1 MRGAVQEGGQE
12 GSPNPNP
19 NPDPNPDPNP
29 RCAEPYKKAAKKAA
43 AAALLGSAVV
53 ETLDALD
60 MIHRLPHELLAPSS
74 LLRLLGHAS
83 PPVRDAALP
92 LLGEAAAS
100 VIASPQLKLVA
111 GAAVRCLMWPD
122 TTHRALKALGKL
134 SSVGGP
140 AVEILI
146 SRLAMER
153 LREIVRRSTTAQ
165 IVQPPHTASAHNL
178 REARYAPLGYTPPS
192 LTACAASADREA
204 EAEAEPGI
212 DQGVPP
218 SVAAAMSG
226 LLRLLRSD
234 AHTFPPRGA
243 DDAPLEGYP

>member
-1 MRGAVQEGGQE
+1 MEV
-12 GSPNPNP
+12 
-19 NPDPNPDPNP
+19 
-29 RCAEPYKKAAKKAA
+29 
-43 AAALLGSAVV
+43 
-53 ETLDALD
+53 
-60 MIHRLPHELLAPSS
+60 
-74 LLRLLGHAS
+74 
-83 PPVRDAALP
+83 
-92 LLGEAAAS
+92 
-100 VIASPQLKLVA
+100 
-111 GAAVRCLMWPD
+111 
-122 TTHRALKALGKL
+122 
-134 SSVGGP
+134 
-140 AVEILI
+140 LI

-204 EAEAEPGI
+204 EAEAEPSI
-212 DQGVPP
+212 DEGVQGVPP

>member
-1 MRGAVQEGGQE
+1 
-12 GSPNPNP
+12 
-19 NPDPNPDPNP
+19 
-29 RCAEPYKKAAKKAA
+29 
-43 AAALLGSAVV
+43 
-53 ETLDALD
+53 

-100 VIASPQLKLVA
+100 VIASPQLKPIA

-134 SSVGGP
+134 SSAGGP

-146 SRLAMER
+146 SHLAMER
-153 LREIVRRSTTAQ
+153 LREIVHRSSTTQ
-165 IVQPPHTASAHNL
+165 IAQPPHAASAHNL
-178 REARYAPLGYTPPS
+178 RGGRYVPLAYTPPS
-192 LTACAASADREA
+192 LTACAASADLE
-204 EAEAEPGI
+204 ELSPGLEE
-212 DQGVPP
+212 DAPP

-243 DDAPLEGYP
+243 DDAPLEG

>member
-1 MRGAVQEGGQE
+1 
-12 GSPNPNP
+12 
-19 NPDPNPDPNP
+19 
-29 RCAEPYKKAAKKAA
+29 
-43 AAALLGSAVV
+43 
-53 ETLDALD
+53 

-83 PPVRDAALP
+83 APVRDAALP

-100 VIASPQLKLVA
+100 IIASPQLKPIA

-134 SSVGGP
+134 SSAGGA

-146 SRLAMER
+146 SHLAMER
-153 LREIVRRSTTAQ
+153 LREIVHRSSTTQ
-165 IVQPPHTASAHNL
+165 IAQPPHAASSHHL
-178 REARYAPLGYTPPS
+178 RGGRYVPLAYTPPS
-192 LTACAASADREA
+192 LTASAAASADREPA
-204 EAEAEPGI
+204 PGLEE
-212 DQGVPP
+212 DVPP

-243 DDAPLEGYP
+243 DDAPLEG